1 MRCVVALE
9 ERGWLFASTCKRQFI
24 MGPDG
29 KQRITRTVRGTREHQ
44 DVLKKYRTVGVFYC
58 VNDGGRDFTSC

>member
-1 MRCVVALE
+1 
-9 ERGWLFASTCKRQFI
+9 

-44 DVLKKYRTVGVFYC
+44 DLLKKYRTVGVFYC